1 MARTIVVKQ
10 DCFLT
15 LEGFKENP
23 MFRKGNGG
31 PGVYIWGFS
40 MQGDYQIP
48 GQINQFVPYYVGKV
62 DTLGGSVYQRTQE
75 HLAFLRGGNYPIF
88 DIQSAYRLKNTD
100 FGHIH
105 RSYQKASAHAKK
117 SNDCGPLLPN
127 PAFQHLL
134 HFPEG
139 IHTMLRFTTDS
150 VLKAQVE
157 WMLKRFCI
165 MYFKPLVYSQN
176 DISDLEKYIGNLVEY
191 NKIITKKYN
200 QIPSIHL
207 EIENSK
213 GNIVVSEYEHLF
225 KSCLTKMT
233 SAKYGL

>member
-1 MARTIVVKQ
+1 MPKNIVVKQ

-15 LEGFKENP
+15 LKDFKENP
-23 MFRKGNGG
+23 KFRKGNGG

-40 MQGDYQIP
+40 MEGNYQIP
-48 GQINQFVPYYVGKV
+48 GHINQFVPYYVGKV
-62 DTLGGSVYQRTQE
+62 DKLGGCVYQRTQE
-75 HLAFLRGGNYPIF
+75 HLTFLAGGNYPIF
-88 DIQSAYRLKNTD
+88 DIQTAHRLKNTD
-100 FGHIH
+100 FGQIH
-105 RSYQKASAHAKK
+105 RMYQKASAQAKK
-117 SNDCGPLLPN
+117 SNACGPLLPN
-127 PAFQHLL
+127 PPFHHLL

-150 VLKAQVE
+150 VIKAQVE

-165 MYFKPLVYSQN
+165 MYFRPLNYSAT
-176 DISDLEKYIGNLVEY
+176 DIIDLEKYIGNLVDY
-191 NKIITKKYN
+191 NKIITKKYI

-213 GNIVVSEYEHLF
+213 GNIVVSDYEHLF
-225 KSCLTKMT
+225 KSCLIKMT